1 LTLLTTVFTFDY
13 FASRGKPISAVVSGL
28 LPFVKVVDNFD
39 AEYEARIFSRCLV
52 ESLESDFMRE
62 WSGEFAEV
70 SEIVTV

>member
-1 LTLLTTVFTFDY
+1 
-13 FASRGKPISAVVSGL
+13 VVSGL